1 MAHFA
6 EIDDA
11 NTVLRVLVVPDDQ
24 EHRGQDFL
32 AIDLGLGGEWIQTS
46 YNTINGVYY
55 DPATNQPADDQSKAL
70 RYTYAGI
77 GYTYDRTADEFRPP
91 EEP

>member
-1 MAHFA
+1 MAHYA
-6 EIDDA
+6 RIENDIV
-11 NTVLRVLVVPDDQ
+11 TEVIVVPDDQ

-46 YNTINGVYY
+46 YNSRFGKYI
-55 DPATNQPADDQSKAL
+55 DPETGEEGDRNKVL
-70 RYTYAGI
+70 RYTFAGI

-91 EEP
+91 VEP

>member
-6 EIDDA
+6 RIENDIVTD
-11 NTVLRVLVVPDDQ
+11 VLVVPDNQ

-46 YNTINGVYY
+46 YNNRIRGI
-55 DPATNQPADDQSKAL
+55 
-70 RYTYAGI
+70 YAGI
-77 GYTYDRTADEFRPP
+77 GYFYDRQQDVFVEP
-91 EEP
+91 EEPSE